1 MMPSNLYLTEPSQQL
16 LPWLPMRRENLTS
29 RRYYSAIVQQNLI
42 GEWEVF
48 YLLDGIGIRLDNNK
62 SISVTSIDDDE
73 QKLLNLSNRRIN
85 RNYRQ
90 VTP

>member
-1 MMPSNLYLTEPSQQL
+1 
-16 LPWLPMRRENLTS
+16 MRRENLTS